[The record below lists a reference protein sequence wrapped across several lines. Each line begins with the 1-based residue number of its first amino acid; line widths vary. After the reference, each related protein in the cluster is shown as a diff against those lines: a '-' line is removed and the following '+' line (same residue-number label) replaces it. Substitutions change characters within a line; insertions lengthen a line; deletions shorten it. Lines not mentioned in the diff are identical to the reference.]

1 MRAVKL
7 QSQKGYVY
15 TVYFM
20 PISGLSDGSELVSE
34 GIYVCL

>member
-15 TVYFM
+15 AVYFK
-20 PISGLSDGSELVSE
+20 PISGLSDGGELMSE
-34 GIYVCL
+34 GILVCL